1 MSENY
6 APSTIREA
14 VPADY
19 PALASISDE
28 VHALH
33 AAAHPAIFRPV
44 GSGSSLPQAYFDD
57 LLAKDTSTIQVAE
70 VAGTI
75 AGFAIIEVF
84 DAPPFEIF
92 VPHRTVFINSMVV
105 TAEQRGKGIGRT
117 LVDAAMGWGRA
128 RGATALE
135 LVVWEFSQAALA
147 FYERFGLATIHRTM
161 RLEL

>member
-6 APSTIREA
+6 AP
-14 VPADY
+14 
-19 PALASISDE
+19 
-28 VHALH
+28 
-33 AAAHPAIFRPV
+33 
-44 GSGSSLPQAYFDD
+44 
-57 LLAKDTSTIQVAE
+57 
-70 VAGTI
+70 
-75 AGFAIIEVF
+75 
-84 DAPPFEIF
+84 PFEIL

-135 LVVWEFSQAALA
+135 LVVWEFNQAALA
-147 FYERFGLATIHRTM
+147 FYERLGLATIHRTM